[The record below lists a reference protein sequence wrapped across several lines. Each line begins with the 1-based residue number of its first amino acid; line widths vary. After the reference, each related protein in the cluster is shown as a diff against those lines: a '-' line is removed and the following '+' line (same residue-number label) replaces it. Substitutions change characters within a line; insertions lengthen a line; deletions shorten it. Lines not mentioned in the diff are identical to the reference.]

1 MQKAAEEF
9 LNRAGMLYEVN
20 RVKWSSLLKKQG
32 LKFDEDIYNDSI
44 IKTYDAILK
53 REVEGTDYMGYWYR
67 TFLNNSRRDLD
78 YSYHNRDDDVDVFEY
93 MSSIPYEEYNDRTD
107 AIDKIVC
114 TLSDKELIL
123 VRMHYEL
130 KIPYEVI
137 EEMTGVKDVR
147 RYIKR
152 LLEKLNVKLYS

>member
-9 LNRAGMLYEVN
+9 LNRAGKLYEEN

-32 LKFDEDIYNDSI
+32 LKFDEDIYGDSI

-53 REVEGTDYMGYWYR
+53 REVENTDYMGYWYR
-67 TFLNNSRRDLD
+67 TFLNNSKRDTK
-78 YSYHNRDDDVDVFEY
+78 YAYHNRDEEVDVFEY
-93 MSSIPYEEYNDRTD
+93 MSSMPYEEYNDRTGD
-107 AIDKIVC
+107 VDKIVC

-123 VRMHYEL
+123 MRMHYEL

-147 RYIKR
+147 RIMKKILDR
-152 LLEKLNVKLYS
+152 VGKQGCK

>member
-1 MQKAAEEF
+1 MQKEAEEF

-32 LKFDEDIYNDSI
+32 LKFNDDIFNDSI

-67 TFLNNSRRDLD
+67 TFLNNSKRDLD

-107 AIDKIVC
+107 VIDKIVC

-130 KIPYEVI
+130 EIPYEVI

-152 LLEKLNVKLYS
+152 LLEKMNVKLYS

>member
-32 LKFDEDIYNDSI
+32 LKFNDDIFNDSI

-53 REVEGTDYMGYWYR
+53 REVDGNDYMGYWYR
-67 TFLNNSRRDLD
+67 TFLNNSKRDTK
-78 YSYHNRDDDVDVFEY
+78 YAYHNRDEEVDVFEY
-93 MSSIPYEEYNDRTD
+93 MSSMPYEEYNDRTE

-137 EEMTGVKDVR
+137 EEMTDVKDVR